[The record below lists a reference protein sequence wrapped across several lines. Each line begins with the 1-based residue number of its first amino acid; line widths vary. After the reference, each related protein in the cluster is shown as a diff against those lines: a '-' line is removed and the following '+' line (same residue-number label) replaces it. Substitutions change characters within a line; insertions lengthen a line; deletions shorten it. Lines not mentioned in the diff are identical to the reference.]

1 METTTI
7 KVDGMSCGGCVKSV
21 TGVLT
26 ALDGVAKAEV
36 SLEQKQ
42 AVVEFDAGKVTR
54 DQLKAV
60 TADQVI
66 EGTQRGR
73 CALAHGNDDLLVRH
87 GRASP
92 AANTRRAREVW
103 PLASTSIS
111 PRGRVERALQPVG
124 VGQQADLD
132 EDAFQFDAF
141 DVAPSRGPCRTGRS
155 PSRRRRS
162 PRWSAPR

>member
-42 AVVEFDAGKVTR
+42 APTRAAAANGWR

-60 TADQVI
+60 V
-66 EGTQRGR
+66 
-73 CALAHGNDDLLVRH
+73 
-87 GRASP
+87 
-92 AANTRRAREVW
+92 
-103 PLASTSIS
+103 
-111 PRGRVERALQPVG
+111 
-124 VGQQADLD
+124 
-132 EDAFQFDAF
+132 EDAGFDA
-141 DVAPSRGPCRTGRS
+141 S
-155 PSRRRRS
+155 
-162 PRWSAPR
+162 

>member
-42 AVVEFDAGKVTR
+42 AVVEFDAGKLTR

-60 TADQVI
+60 I
-66 EGTQRGR
+66 
-73 CALAHGNDDLLVRH
+73 
-87 GRASP
+87 
-92 AANTRRAREVW
+92 
-103 PLASTSIS
+103 
-111 PRGRVERALQPVG
+111 
-124 VGQQADLD
+124 
-132 EDAFQFDAF
+132 EDAGFDA
-141 DVAPSRGPCRTGRS
+141 S
-155 PSRRRRS
+155 
-162 PRWSAPR
+162 